1 MRFFLFFL
9 KFYNLKNRE
18 TKRRTT
24 PLQNPQC
31 YSYHHYILTI
41 ISKEYLIYRANK
53 TLSIIDLTVSSDFT
67 KKEDKHNYYQNKVLF
82 TLKTK
87 ADKVF

>member
-18 TKRRTT
+18 AKRRTT

-41 ISKEYLIYRANK
+41 ISKEYLINRANK
-53 TLSIIDLTVSSDFT
+53 TLSNIDLPICEH
-67 KKEDKHNYYQNKVLF
+67 KQKRNII
-82 TLKTK
+82 
-87 ADKVF
+87 